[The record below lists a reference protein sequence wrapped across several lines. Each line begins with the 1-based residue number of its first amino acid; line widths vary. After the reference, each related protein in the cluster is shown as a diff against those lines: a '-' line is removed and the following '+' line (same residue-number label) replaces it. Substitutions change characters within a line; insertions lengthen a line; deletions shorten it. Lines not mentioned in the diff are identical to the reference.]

1 MVQRL
6 TARSSNWISL
16 TGLIGYAG
24 GDVDDVGASFEGD
37 VNGAH
42 QVEGRKEGGAVKG
55 HGNTEATASRS
66 QPLHGALVLAK
77 DDAGYVGGMMKV
89 AFFGLVGAAVPS
101 VLHLHQP
108 RPVEGRVGH
117 NNRAVHQGNANLW
130 VAPRLL
136 PQLENARDALDDAGH
151 GVPEP

>member
-1 MVQRL
+1 M
-6 TARSSNWISL
+6 ARTKSR
-16 TGLIGYAG
+16 
-24 GDVDDVGASFEGD
+24 E
-37 VNGAH
+37 
-42 QVEGRKEGGAVKG
+42 EKEGGAVKG

-136 PQLENARDALDDAGH
+136 PQLENARDETTTLAMAYRNLDLMTKSRRAH
-151 GVPEP
+151 KVRVRGVSHHSTAPSS